1 MRDFEAIGKKYMTG
15 DRAETLKAA
24 AASPEGQR
32 LAKMVDAKA
41 VEDAARR
48 GPLIPPASSTCHRAP
63 NQPAPHTPPATA
75 RRARWRATS
84 RASRRLKTRH
94 RRAQRR

>member
-1 MRDFEAIGKKYMTG
+1 MQDFEAISKKYMTG

-32 LAKMVDAKA
+32 LARMVDSKA

-48 GPLIPPASSTCHRAP
+48 GDTEALGGILRSVLATEEGRAL
-63 NQPAPHTPPATA
+63 AA
-75 RRARWRATS
+75 RLTDALGGGR
-84 RASRRLKTRH
+84 
-94 RRAQRR
+94 

>member
-1 MRDFEAIGKKYMTG
+1 MQDFEAISKKYMTG

-32 LAKMVDAKA
+32 LARMVDAKA

-48 GPLIPPASSTCHRAP
+48 GDTEALGGILRSVLATEEGRAL
-63 NQPAPHTPPATA
+63 AA
-75 RRARWRATS
+75 RLTDALGGGR
-84 RASRRLKTRH
+84 
-94 RRAQRR
+94 